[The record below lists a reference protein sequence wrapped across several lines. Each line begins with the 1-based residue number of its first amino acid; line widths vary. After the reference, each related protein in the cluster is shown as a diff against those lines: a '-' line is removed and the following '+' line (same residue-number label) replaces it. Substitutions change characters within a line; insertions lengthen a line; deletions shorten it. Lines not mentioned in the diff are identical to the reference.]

1 VTMTATWYRTVTDC
15 NQAQGACAYS
25 LSVEP
30 LFSDGTDHGIGPVA
44 GACGSIR
51 VIGTDPSGLHV
62 DDTYA
67 GCTVNPPPSWTG
79 RNVALFAV
87 VLKHRVTGTWFWTAT
102 MTWQGASGTG
112 AAVCPRDN
120 CPVDSSLRTLSPT
133 REASGVLASDHLV
146 LTPRI

>member
-1 VTMTATWYRTVTDC
+1 MTATWYRTVTDC

-30 LFSDGTDHGIGPVA
+30 LFSDGTDHGIGPVG

-51 VIGTDPSGLHV
+51 VIGTDPNGLHV

-67 GCTVNPPPSWTG
+67 GCTVNPPPSWTA
-79 RNVALFAV
+79 RSVPLFAV
-87 VLKHRVTGTWFWTAT
+87 LLKHRITGTWFWTAT

-112 AAVCPRDN
+112 AAVCPRDH
-120 CPVDSSLRTLSPT
+120 CPIDSSLRTLSPSG
-133 REASGVLASDHLV
+133 EASRRLDPGRLVLA
-146 LTPRI
+146 PRV

>member
-1 VTMTATWYRTVTDC
+1 MTATWYRTVTDC

-30 LFSDGTDHGIGPVA
+30 LFSDGTDHGLGPVG

-51 VIGTDPSGLHV
+51 VIGTDPNGLHV
-62 DDTYA
+62 DDTYT
-67 GCTVNPPPSWTG
+67 GCTVKPPPSWTA
-79 RNVALFAV
+79 RSVPLFAV
-87 VLKHRVTGTWFWTAT
+87 VLKHRITGTWFWTAT